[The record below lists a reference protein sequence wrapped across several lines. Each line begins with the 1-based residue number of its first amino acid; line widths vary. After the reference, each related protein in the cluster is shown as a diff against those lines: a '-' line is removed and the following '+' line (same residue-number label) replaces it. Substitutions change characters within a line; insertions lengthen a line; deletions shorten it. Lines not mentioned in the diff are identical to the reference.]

1 MKLYEISEMYQSFMD
16 AVENGEITDAEAIAD
31 TLDSL
36 DATFNDK
43 ADAVACMVKSLE
55 AEAAA
60 IKAEAATLTDRA
72 KAKANRAEW
81 LRGYLYNN
89 MQRMGLN
96 KIETPRVKLSFRK
109 SEAVEI
115 PDELAFIEQLQMEG
129 NDQYLTYKAP
139 TINKTA
145 IKAAIKA
152 GAEFIGAALVE
163 RQNLQLK

>member
-1 MKLYEISEMYQSFMD
+1 MKLYEISEMYQSFLD
-16 AVENGEITDAEAIAD
+16 AVENGEFTDADAIAD
-31 TLDSL
+31 TLESL

-43 ADAVACMVKSLE
+43 ADAVACIIKSLD

-60 IKAEAATLTDRA
+60 IKAEAATLTERA

-89 MQRMGLN
+89 MLRMGLT
-96 KIETPRVKLSFRK
+96 KVETPRVKLWFRK

-115 PDELAFIEQLQMEG
+115 PDEMAFIEQLQAEG
-129 NDQYLTYKAP
+129 NDTYLTYKAP

-145 IKAAIKA
+145 VKAAMKNGI
-152 GAEFIGAALVE
+152 EFIGAVLVE
-163 RQNLQLK
+163 RQNLQVK